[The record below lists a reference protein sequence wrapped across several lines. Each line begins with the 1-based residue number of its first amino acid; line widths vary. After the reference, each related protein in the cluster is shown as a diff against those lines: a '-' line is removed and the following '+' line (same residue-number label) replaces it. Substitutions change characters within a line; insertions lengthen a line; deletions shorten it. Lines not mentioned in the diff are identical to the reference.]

1 MDAVAFWPRSARRGG
16 RVVWRPAAGCVAG
29 VLLRPVQPSTR
40 DRLVVSQ
47 AGGGRE
53 VTDHC
58 WPGASRPMPG
68 DLAGDGPGL
77 AGERVHGGRAAQA
90 RLWRLL
96 GPARARHGGVGGH
109 VWSAPGRAPRHL
121 VSRPPRP
128 PWRVALT
135 PDGRIQ
141 RPPQNHSLLV
151 NCCLHDGPDSGFP
164 HAPRRA
170 NHAKGD
176 AFPCLF
182 LQGCPTRKRT
192 AACENMTFSWTPF
205 WRTGNQHSAP
215 SLGANS
221 VR

>member
-1 MDAVAFWPRSARRGG
+1 MRVRSSLIVSAARARAGAMVRVHATRGG
-16 RVVWRPAAGCVAG
+16 RLISVNSEN
-29 VLLRPVQPSTR
+29 LHL
-40 DRLVVSQ
+40 
-47 AGGGRE
+47 
-53 VTDHC
+53 
-58 WPGASRPMPG
+58 
-68 DLAGDGPGL
+68 
-77 AGERVHGGRAAQA
+77 HGGRAAQA

-109 VWSAPGRAPRHL
+109 VWSARGGGPRHL

-151 NCCLHDGPDSGFP
+151 NGCVHDGPDSGLSR
-164 HAPRRA
+164 APRRA

-176 AFPCLF
+176 ACPCLF
-182 LQGCPTRKRT
+182 LQGCPTWKQI

-205 WRTGNQHSAP
+205 CRAGRQGHE
-215 SLGANS
+215 GQ
-221 VR
+221 